1 MILKHA
7 SDKIVYGLLDKI
19 NYGHL
24 VLETHDKKKINFGD
38 PDSKLKASIR
48 IKDPSF
54 NFNLIKNGSIGF
66 AESYM
71 KDEFETDN
79 LSDLIEIT
87 ARNINVVHKFSG
99 VLDFPIINFIKS
111 KIIKNTR
118 TRSKENIAKH
128 YDLGNDFFSLWLDE
142 TLTYS
147 SAIFDEK
154 NSNLSAAQN
163 NKYQKLIDLIKP
175 CLLYTSPSPRDRTRS
190 RMPSSA

>member
-1 MILKHA
+1 MILNQA
-7 SDKIVYGLLDKI
+7 SDKIVYSLLDKI

-24 VLETHDKKKINFGD
+24 ALETYDKKKINFGD

-87 ARNINVVHKFSG
+87 ARNINIVHKFSG
-99 VLDFPIINFIKS
+99 VLDFPLINFIKS

-118 TRSKENIAKH
+118 SRSKENIAKH
-128 YDLGNDFFSLWLDE
+128 YDLGNDFF
-142 TLTYS
+142 
-147 SAIFDEK
+147 FF
-154 NSNLSAAQN
+154 
-163 NKYQKLIDLIKP
+163 
-175 CLLYTSPSPRDRTRS
+175 LLYKYIIYYN
-190 RMPSSA
+190 